1 MNATEICSS
10 KCSGC
15 AACMSICPK
24 SAITM
29 RENEKG
35 FLYPVIDDKACIDCK
50 LCMKTC
56 NTKPDK
62 SEIKNSYLLKIKDDV
77 QHMISQSGGA
87 FSAVSDTILNEQG
100 ILFGVKYDDKYEA
113 EFGMASNVFERDLMH
128 GSKYMQAKV
137 NYTYRDV
144 ENALQTR
151 KVLFAGTPCQV
162 GGLKKYLKNRNVSE
176 DNLVTVDVVC
186 HGVPSVL
193 IWREILKEAKS
204 NVGDIKQAI
213 CRDKLST
220 IWGDDN
226 ISSFYGNS
234 KYSTEHF
241 IRIFGSNLALRESCY
256 ECDYTS
262 FERCGDI
269 TIADAWGVEK
279 FDPDFSDSRGVSLL
293 LINSPKG
300 AEILPK
306 MKDTV
311 ELRPVDINK
320 YAQMNM
326 KEPSTPHR
334 NIDEFWN
341 DYNNKEFSYI
351 IRKYA
356 DNNLLLN
363 YKYIIRRGINAICK
377 RK

>member
-1 MNATEICSS
+1 MNEKEICASS
-10 KCSGC
+10 CSGC

-29 RENEKG
+29 QENEKG

-62 SEIKNSYLLKIKDDV
+62 SEIKNTYLLKIKDHV

-87 FSAVSDTILNEQG
+87 FSAVSDIILNEQG
-100 ILFGVKYDDKYEA
+100 IIFGVKYDDEYEA
-113 EFGMASNVFERDLMH
+113 EFGMASNIFERDLMH
-128 GSKYMQAKV
+128 GLKYMQAKV

-144 ENALQTR
+144 ENALKTR
-151 KVLFAGTPCQV
+151 KVLFVGTPCQV

-176 DNLVTVDVVC
+176 NNLVTVDIVC

-193 IWREILKEAKS
+193 IWRQILKEAKS
-204 NVGDIKQAI
+204 NVGDIKQVI
-213 CRDKLST
+213 CRDELST
-220 IWGDDN
+220 GWGDSL
-226 ISSFYGNS
+226 SSFYGRS
-234 KYSTEHF
+234 KYSTKHF

-256 ECDYTS
+256 KCEYTTL
-262 FERCGDI
+262 ERCGDI

-279 FDPDFSDSRGVSLL
+279 LDSDFLDSRGVSLL
-293 LINSPKG
+293 LINTQKG
-300 AEILPK
+300 AEILQK
-306 MKDTV
+306 MKDSV
-311 ELRPVDINK
+311 ELKLVDINN
-320 YAQMNM
+320 YAQKNM
-326 KEPSTPHR
+326 TEPSTPHR
-334 NIDEFWN
+334 NIDEFWS
-341 DYNNKEFSYI
+341 DYETKDFSYI

-356 DNNLLLN
+356 ENNLLLN
-363 YKYIIRRGINAICK
+363 YKYIIKRGIKAICK